1 MSEETAVQE
10 ETPPQPSDIVS
21 EICKVIDQAIKLG
34 FSSFEV
40 LGALEIAKSITV
52 SYFMD
57 DSPEETGE

>member
-40 LGALEIAKSITV
+40 LGALEIAKSITYV
-52 SYFMD
+52 FNRSD
-57 DSPEETGE
+57 IC